1 MSGTD
6 TKDKCMVAANIKP
19 SIPIVPDQEVEYQRA
34 KYLPTQL
41 VAKDRLFLCRKVY
54 DSARR
59 IVFKNPS
66 CIVKQT

>member
-1 MSGTD
+1 
-6 TKDKCMVAANIKP
+6 MVAANIKP